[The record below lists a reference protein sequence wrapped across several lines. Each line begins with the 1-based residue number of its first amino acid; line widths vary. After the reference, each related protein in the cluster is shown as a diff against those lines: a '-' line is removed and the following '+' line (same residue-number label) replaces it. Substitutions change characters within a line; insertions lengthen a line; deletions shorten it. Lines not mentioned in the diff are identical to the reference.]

1 MPTGRTGP
9 RLMTEETLT
18 MMRRGTIVTRKGN
31 QFYHNKEQTDFLS
44 SVLKEEDVSYLSQW
58 SITGIIE

>member
-1 MPTGRTGP
+1 
-9 RLMTEETLT
+9 MTEETLT

-31 QFYHNKEQTDFLS
+31 QFYHSKEQTDFLS

-58 SITGIIE
+58 SITGIKE